1 MALPALEYC
10 NLTRASR
17 LLGCEIDDLI
27 HWWLIGTIELHICLD
42 GKKSILVG
50 QNKSDKPLP
59 IAEAF
64 EKMFKEMGDITSS
77 KLSKLYKMKSFD
89 YSRYPSNRCYHCIAY
104 GLWKVLPSSVTRE
117 LKERKI
123 RLISEYHFKN
133 SERKEG
139 VALLSHDVDNFYL
152 IFDEIDTE
160 EGLEIN
166 VEDLIITKRHI
177 DRLNPE
183 INKNS
188 LNLPNWIKQDEFD
201 DKPNNTDEKTIPLTI
216 MTEKQERIQNPER
229 ILWQIYLKEH
239 FTLLWNNSNSTTLT
253 NELNFL
259 ASKHGFGEKTFNEK
273 TVSGWISRY
282 SLNKR

>member
-64 EKMFKEMGDITSS
+64 EKMFKETGDITSS

-166 VEDLIITKRHI
+166 VEDLVITKRHI

-188 LNLPNWIKQDEFD
+188 QNLPNWIKQDEFE
-201 DKPNNTDEKTIPLTI
+201 DKPNNADEKTISLTKI
-216 MTEKQERIQNPER
+216 TEKQVRIQNPER
-229 ILWQIYLKEH
+229 ILIQIFLKEY
-239 FTLLWNNSNSTTLT
+239 F
-253 NELNFL
+253 NEMFNESKSSQLADQLNYL
-259 ASKHGFGEKTFNEK
+259 SEKHGFNGNEFNKKTI
-273 TVSGWISRY
+273 SGWLKKY
-282 SLNKR
+282 KN